1 VDDEHYQQELALQT
15 KSPNILVG
23 TNYFSNFGS
32 CTLTT
37 GYLEFLF
44 HATHFKIH
52 EQFKI
57 VNYIFQVILAKI
69 KLNLIAVLL

>member
-1 VDDEHYQQELALQT
+1 MEVENDSVVIHF
-15 KSPNILVG
+15 IVG
-23 TNYFSNFGS
+23 KKNLLSCSNFGS
-32 CTLTT
+32 NSLTT